1 MDKKSTSG
9 EREKSMK
16 LMHRKRSNNER
27 SMEMNDSTFSLTRA
41 MERLWTDHVIWTRQ
55 YVIAAVDE
63 RPEVETAA
71 ARLLKNQEDIG
82 EAIIPFYGE
91 DAGARLTDLLKQHI
105 LIAVDLVAA
114 AKSGNESDF
123 ATHDQRWTQNAAEIA
138 SFLGSANSYWPE
150 KVVVDLLSL
159 HLSLTKD
166 EAVARLQKDYVKD
179 AEIFDQILTEI
190 LTLADALSEGIVKQ
204 FPEKFA
210 A

>member
-1 MDKKSTSG
+1 
-9 EREKSMK
+9 MK
-16 LMHRKRSNNER
+16 LMHRKRSRDEK

-55 YVIAAVDE
+55 YVIAAVDD
-63 RPEVETAA
+63 RPEVEIAA

-82 EAIIPFYGE
+82 EAIVPFYGE

-114 AKSGNESDF
+114 AKAGNDSDF
-123 ATHDQRWTQNAAEIA
+123 DTHDQRWTQNAAEIA

-166 EAVARLQKDYVKD
+166 EAVARLQKDYEKD

>member
-1 MDKKSTSG
+1 
-9 EREKSMK
+9 MK
-16 LMHRKRSNNER
+16 LMHRGSNQKEKE
-27 SMEMNDSTFSLTRA
+27 MGMNDATFSLTRA

-55 YVIAAVDE
+55 YVIAAVDD

-71 ARLLKNQEDIG
+71 TRLLKNQEDIG
-82 EAIIPFYGE
+82 EAIVPFYGE
-91 DAGARLTDLLKQHI
+91 DAGARMTDLLKQHI

-114 AKSGNESDF
+114 AKSGNEKNF

-138 SFLGSANSYWPE
+138 SFLASANSYWPE
-150 KVVVDLLSL
+150 KDVVDLLSL

-166 EAVARLQKDYVKD
+166 EAVARLQKDYQKD

>member
-1 MDKKSTSG
+1 
-9 EREKSMK
+9 
-16 LMHRKRSNNER
+16 
-27 SMEMNDSTFSLTRA
+27 MEMNGVTFSLTRA

-55 YVIAAVDE
+55 YLIAAVDD
-63 RPEVETAA
+63 RPEVEVAA
-71 ARLLKNQEDIG
+71 TRLLKNQEDIG
-82 EAIIPFYGE
+82 EAIVPYYGE
-91 DAGARLTDLLKQHI
+91 DAGARLTELLKQHI

-114 AKSGNESDF
+114 AKAGNEEDF
-123 ATHDQRWTQNAAEIA
+123 ASHDQRWTANAAEIA
-138 SFLGSANSYWPE
+138 SFLGSANSFWPE

-159 HLSLTKD
+159 HLSPTKD
-166 EAVARLQKDYVKD
+166 EAVARLQNDYQKD

>member
-1 MDKKSTSG
+1 MN
-9 EREKSMK
+9 
-16 LMHRKRSNNER
+16 LRKPARRRDNPKEGHMNE
-27 SMEMNDSTFSLTRA
+27 SEFSLTRA
-41 MERLWTDHVIWTRQ
+41 MERLWTDHAVWTRQ

-82 EAIIPFYGE
+82 GAVVPFYGAE
-91 DAGARLTDLLKQHI
+91 AGGQLTELLKQHI

-114 AKSGNESDF
+114 AKADDQENF
-123 ATHDQRWTQNAAEIA
+123 AAQDRRWTENAADIA
-138 SFLGSANSYWPE
+138 RFLSGANPNWPE
-150 KVVVDLLSL
+150 KAVVDLLSV

-166 EAVARLQKDYVKD
+166 EVVARLEGNYTKDVE
-179 AEIFDQILTEI
+179 AFDQILTEI
-190 LTLADALSEGIVKQ
+190 LTMADALSEGVIKQ

>member
-1 MDKKSTSG
+1 MTFG
-9 EREKSMK
+9 VHWLR
-16 LMHRKRSNNER
+16 RKNNEK
-27 SMEMNDSTFSLTRA
+27 ETGMNDVTFSLTRA

-55 YVIAAVDE
+55 YVIAAVDD
-63 RPEVETAA
+63 RPEVEVAA
-71 ARLLKNQEDIG
+71 TRLLKNQEDIG
-82 EAIIPFYGE
+82 EAIVPFYGK
-91 DAGARLTDLLKQHI
+91 DAGAQMTELLKQHI

-114 AKSGNESDF
+114 AKTGNEEEFGIQD
-123 ATHDQRWTQNAAEIA
+123 RKWTENAAAIA
-138 SFLGSANSYWPE
+138 SFLGNANPNWPE

-166 EAVARLQKDYVKD
+166 EAVARLQKDYQKD
-179 AEIFDQILTEI
+179 AETFDQILTEI

>member
-1 MDKKSTSG
+1 
-9 EREKSMK
+9 
-16 LMHRKRSNNER
+16 
-27 SMEMNDSTFSLTRA
+27 MNDTTFSLTRA

-55 YVIAAVDE
+55 YVIAAVDD

-82 EAIIPFYGE
+82 EAIIPFYGAE
-91 DAGARLTDLLKQHI
+91 AGARLTDLLKQHI

-114 AKSGNESDF
+114 AKSGSDSDF

-138 SFLGSANSYWPE
+138 SFLGAANSYWPE

>member
-1 MDKKSTSG
+1 
-9 EREKSMK
+9 MK
-16 LMHRKRSNNER
+16 LMHRKRRNNER
-27 SMEMNDSTFSLTRA
+27 SVEMDDKTFSLTRA

-55 YVIAAVDE
+55 YVIAAVDD

-82 EAIIPFYGE
+82 EAIVPFYGE

-114 AKSGNESDF
+114 AKSGNDSDF

-166 EAVARLQKDYVKD
+166 EAVARLQKDYERD

>member
-1 MDKKSTSG
+1 
-9 EREKSMK
+9 MK
-16 LMHRKRSNNER
+16 LMHRRSKENER
-27 SMEMNDSTFSLTRA
+27 SMGMNDGTFSLTRA

-55 YVIAAVDE
+55 YVIAAVDD
-63 RPEVETAA
+63 RPEVEMAA
-71 ARLLKNQEDIG
+71 TRLLKNQEDIG
-82 EAIIPFYGE
+82 EAIVPFYGE
-91 DAGARLTDLLKQHI
+91 DAGARLTELLKQHI
-105 LIAVDLVAA
+105 LIAVDLVAS
-114 AKSGNESDF
+114 AKAGNDKDF

-138 SFLGSANSYWPE
+138 SFLASANSHWPE

-166 EAVARLQKDYVKD
+166 EAVARLQKDYQKD